1 MAHPVVNRAA
11 AAKDIHLK
19 SFILPSP
26 GNAQSVSRVTLV
38 AVSVD
43 RYLLVSVVSWFLDD
57 FVVSLA
63 DAYSYNSA
71 AVLAD
76 VFIAGGYPNSFR
88 TSWYPYFLCNVNG

>member
-26 GNAQSVSRVTLV
+26 GNAQSVSIVTLV
-38 AVSVD
+38 AVSVN
-43 RYLLVSVVSWFLDD
+43 RHLLVSVVSGLLND

-76 VFIAGGYPNSFR
+76 IFVAGGDPYSFR
-88 TSWYPYFLCNVNG
+88 TSWYPNFLSYING